1 LALLSP
7 GCHKQPEPVSQ
18 QIPSAPVRVQTVER
32 KSHLA
37 TEEVVGTVRAKLH
50 AAIEAK
56 VSGRI
61 EKMLVAPGQS
71 VKAGDLLAQLDA
83 CEIQARLD
91 QALTLREQSSRDTQR
106 LRSLLASSAISRQ
119 EFETTESRSRVA
131 VASVTEAETM
141 LAYTT
146 IVAPFD
152 GVITRKLAD
161 VGDLA
166 TPVGSGK
173 CAERSFDLR

>member
-1 LALLSP
+1 
-7 GCHKQPEPVSQ
+7 
-18 QIPSAPVRVQTVER
+18 
-32 KSHLA
+32 
-37 TEEVVGTVRAKLH
+37 VRAKLH

-61 EKMLVAPGQS
+61 EKMLVAPGQA

-83 CEIQARLD
+83 REIQARLD
-91 QALTLREQSSRDTQR
+91 QALTLREQSSRDTER

-131 VASVTEAETM
+131 VASVTEGETM

-166 TPVGSGK
+166 ALSAQESAPNAASI
-173 CAERSFDLR
+173 